1 MKIEDQFKKI
11 KDQDLAPLYL
21 VQGDDQYLLDQ
32 VKKSLSQ
39 ALLDQDEASMNFG
52 QFNMMADSL
61 DMALSDAESYP
72 FFGDKRLVYIQDPFF
87 LTGEKRKTDLDHDL
101 DRLLAYLQN
110 PADFTVLVFFAPYE
124 KLDKRKK
131 VTKALLQEAEI
142 IDASSPDQ
150 RDLKDMVQKKVKA
163 RGYQFDKGAL
173 KALVEKTNANLSR
186 VMQELDKLFLYHLDD
201 KIITVQS
208 VDQVVSPSLESNV
221 FSINDYI
228 LSGQSQAAIRAFN
241 DLIQQ
246 KEEPIKIIAIMMN
259 QFRLLL
265 QVKIL
270 RTKGYQQGEIA
281 KILKVHPYRVK
292 LAIEKQEIFSKQSLS
307 TAYRYLIESDHLI
320 KTGKVNSQLQFEL
333 FALQFKDSVMN

>member
-1 MKIEDQFKKI
+1 MKIEDQLKKI

-131 VTKALLQEAEI
+131 VT
-142 IDASSPDQ
+142 
-150 RDLKDMVQKKVKA
+150 
-163 RGYQFDKGAL
+163 
-173 KALVEKTNANLSR
+173 LS
-186 VMQELDKLFLYHLDD
+186 
-201 KIITVQS
+201 
-208 VDQVVSPSLESNV
+208 
-221 FSINDYI
+221 
-228 LSGQSQAAIRAFN
+228 
-241 DLIQQ
+241 LIH
-246 KEEPIKIIAIMMN
+246 I
-259 QFRLLL
+259 
-265 QVKIL
+265 
-270 RTKGYQQGEIA
+270 
-281 KILKVHPYRVK
+281 
-292 LAIEKQEIFSKQSLS
+292 
-307 TAYRYLIESDHLI
+307 
-320 KTGKVNSQLQFEL
+320 
-333 FALQFKDSVMN
+333 